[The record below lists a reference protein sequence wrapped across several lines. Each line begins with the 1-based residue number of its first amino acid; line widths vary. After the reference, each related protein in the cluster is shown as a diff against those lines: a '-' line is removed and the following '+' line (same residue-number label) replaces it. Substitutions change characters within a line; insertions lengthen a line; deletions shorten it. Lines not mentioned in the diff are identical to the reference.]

1 MTKELNTKKI
11 KKVRLNKIND
21 FFNLS
26 FNANYI
32 KKLLLNE
39 IIIRNYK
46 IIKNCIDDK
55 EINNEKKNDDK
66 QTDKLLD
73 NNSYITISN
82 SYIIITK
89 FIELLLNDIIK
100 EVLIYCKKD
109 TTDTIYILSFNDLKY
124 CITNSELLKQNF
136 YIQLLDYNDKFTY
149 QSDILKYETLKEYIL
164 TINNCIKL
172 ENDAYRFLIYLI
184 YFNISLFL
192 KTSYEILKC
201 YNKTKI
207 NSKIINASWNIMYKD
222 KFLNHLLIE
231 MDILIKLIDDYK
243 IEEEKKNEEKKLEL
257 CKEYFNENKKL
268 PNDDEIYKKK
278 EPNQIK
284 VNLFRK
290 RD

>member
-1 MTKELNTKKI
+1 M
-11 KKVRLNKIND
+11 
-21 FFNLS
+21 
-26 FNANYI
+26 
-32 KKLLLNE
+32 
-39 IIIRNYK
+39 
-46 IIKNCIDDK
+46 
-55 EINNEKKNDDK
+55 
-66 QTDKLLD
+66 
-73 NNSYITISN
+73 
-82 SYIIITK
+82 
-89 FIELLLNDIIK
+89 
-100 EVLIYCKKD
+100 
-109 TTDTIYILSFNDLKY
+109 SFNDLKY

-268 PNDDEIYKKK
+268 PNDDEIYKNWKIGKFIFNIKLGNNSQFK
-278 EPNQIK
+278 EQIEDIFK
-284 VNLFRK
+284 TKIELLSEDEKNKIFNDK
-290 RD
+290 